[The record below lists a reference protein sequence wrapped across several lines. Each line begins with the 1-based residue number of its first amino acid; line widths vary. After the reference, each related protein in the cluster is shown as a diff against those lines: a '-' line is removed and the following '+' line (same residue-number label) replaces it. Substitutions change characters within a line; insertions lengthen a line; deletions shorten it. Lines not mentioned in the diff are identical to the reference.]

1 LTLISSHIASLTL
14 QAPPQPDDF
23 DQDGG
28 KLSESESND
37 SNIDIVL
44 DATAAPSS
52 SESSE
57 DEGKMEWRSRDASD
71 DEDVEAI
78 FTTTRSGRVATN
90 WRANNFVSNLF
101 VSQLFS

>member
-1 LTLISSHIASLTL
+1 
-14 QAPPQPDDF
+14 
-23 DQDGG
+23 
-28 KLSESESND
+28 LSESESDD
-37 SNIDIVL
+37 SDIDIVL

-57 DEGKMEWRSRDASD
+57 DEGEMEWGSCDASD

-78 FTTTRSGRVATN
+78 FTTTRSVRVSTN

-101 VSQLFS
+101 VSQFFSE